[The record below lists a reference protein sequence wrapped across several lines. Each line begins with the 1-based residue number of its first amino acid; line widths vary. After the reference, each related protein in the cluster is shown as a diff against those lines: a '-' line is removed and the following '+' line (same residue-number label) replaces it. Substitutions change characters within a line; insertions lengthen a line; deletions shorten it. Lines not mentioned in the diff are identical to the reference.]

1 MTAGLVLKH
10 VAIGRGTQNYT
21 CDVTNATAEP
31 VAAGAVATLFNAS
44 CVASSYPDLLHQLP
58 KLALH
63 FNLSST
69 EQLQLGSGSDWEQK
83 LGPTNLGISG
93 HHFFTNATTPFFT
106 LDTSRAALGTIPCN
120 KTGTTDAP
128 GTAPTGQQGEGAV
141 AWLKLQARS
150 GATGNLQEVY
160 RVETAGGSAP
170 KSCSG
175 LPAVFEIQ
183 YAAEYVFPHYFNPGQ
198 RSYLPWLPTLAT
210 LYIYIML
217 TRRFTDTGSMNMLL
231 LSHEPLYDLVFGFSS
246 RCSPEGREE
255 KGGCLLSVKLIPR
268 SGTSSRVSLLCAV

>member
-1 MTAGLVLKH
+1 MQVSILLAAALGASSIAAAPTWPQVNINSAMTDGIETVSEYFNMLAQKVQAGKDMMVAPVCDLSQAVLPQPPSPLDAVTSGLVLKH

-120 KTGTTDAP
+120 KTGTTNAP

-175 LPAVFEIQ
+175 LPAAFEIQ
-183 YAAEYVFPHYFNPGQ
+183 YAAEYWFYEHAA
-198 RSYLPWLPTLAT
+198 SE
-210 LYIYIML
+210 
-217 TRRFTDTGSMNMLL
+217 S
-231 LSHEPLYDLVFGFSS
+231 
-246 RCSPEGREE
+246 
-255 KGGCLLSVKLIPR
+255 
-268 SGTSSRVSLLCAV
+268 

>member
-1 MTAGLVLKH
+1 MQVSILLAAALGASSIAAAPTWPQVNINSAMTDGIETVSEYFNMLAQKVQAGKDMMVAPVCDLSQAVLPQPPSPLDAVTSGLVLKH

-170 KSCSG
+170 KSCSS
-175 LPAVFEIQ
+175 LPAAFEIQ
-183 YAAEYVFPHYFNPGQ
+183 YAAEYWFYEHAA
-198 RSYLPWLPTLAT
+198 SE
-210 LYIYIML
+210 
-217 TRRFTDTGSMNMLL
+217 S
-231 LSHEPLYDLVFGFSS
+231 
-246 RCSPEGREE
+246 
-255 KGGCLLSVKLIPR
+255 
-268 SGTSSRVSLLCAV
+268 